1 MKLWEGRSDGQ
12 IDPLAARLNDSLAV
26 DRRLGAVD
34 VRASQAW
41 ARALGAAGVVSADEV
56 AALVDGLNG
65 VAAELESGS
74 FVFLPSDEDIHTA
87 VERRLGERIGP
98 LAGKLHTGRSRN
110 DQVVTDFR
118 LWLMGA
124 LPHMDALLTDLQ
136 AALVERARQD
146 LDVVLPGYTHLQQ
159 AQPVLLTHWEL
170 AHFWALERDH
180 ERLGQMLDRVRVL
193 PLGSGALAGTAFPI
207 DRFALATDL
216 GFAAP
221 SPNSLDAVSDR
232 DFVAEFLFWAALLGV
247 HLSRMAEALLLFSTA
262 EFGFITLADA
272 YTTGS
277 SLMPQKKNADTLELV
292 RGKSAELL
300 GDLVTLLAT
309 LKALPSAYDKDLQA
323 DKSLVFS
330 ACDLLELLLPVTSGV
345 LRTLTVNAGRM
356 RADIDPAVLATDLAD
371 QLVQKGVPFRE
382 AHHAVGRAVRRAGEL
397 GVALNELPLAE
408 WQALHPAFDA
418 GLYEVFDVER
428 ALARRGAYGGT
439 APGAVRTQ
447 LQEAL
452 AKLGERK

>member
-26 DRRLGAVD
+26 DRRLGPVD

-41 ARALGAAGVVSADEV
+41 ARALGAAGVLSADEV
-56 AALVDGLNG
+56 AGLVDGLDA

-87 VERRLGERIGP
+87 VERRLGELTGP

-124 LPHMDALLTDLQ
+124 LPHLGVLLTDLQ
-136 AALVERARQD
+136 AALVERAQQD
-146 LDVVLPGYTHLQQ
+146 QDVVLPGYTHLQQ
-159 AQPVLLTHWEL
+159 AQPVLLAHWEL
-170 AHFWALERDH
+170 AHFWALQRDH
-180 ERLGQMLDRVRVL
+180 ERLSQMLERVRVL

-207 DRFALATDL
+207 DRFALAADL

-232 DFVAEFLFWAALLGV
+232 DFVAEFLFWAALLGL
-247 HLSRMAEALLLFSTA
+247 HLSRLAEALLLFSTA

-330 ACDLLELLLPVTSGV
+330 ARDLLELLLPVTSGV
-345 LRTLTVNAGRM
+345 LRTLKVNAGRM

-382 AHHAVGRAVRRAGEL
+382 AHHAVGRAVHRAEEL
-397 GVALNELPLAE
+397 GVPLDELPLVE
-408 WQALHPAFDA
+408 WQALHAAFDA
-418 GLYEVFDVER
+418 SLYEAFDVDR
-428 ALARRGAYGGT
+428 ALGRRAAYGGT
-439 APGAVRTQ
+439 APEAVRAQ
-447 LQEAL
+447 LEEAL